1 MAYAEKRANG
11 SYRLRASCGYSADG
25 RQVTRSKT
33 WTPAPGLTGKKLE
46 KELLRALDRFQAECD
61 SCTMPGNVKFSVFAD
76 QWFTEYAEKRLKKSS
91 FKRMKAY
98 KARTYAA
105 IGHLRMDKIT
115 ARHVQQFIN
124 NLGEDGINETT
135 GKGLAPKTIKC
146 YLSFISDIFLYA
158 IRMGMLKDNPCKN
171 VVLPT
176 PEQKEKRI
184 PTLEEAQQLLESL
197 ENEPL
202 YWRAFWTLAIY
213 SGLRRGELLG
223 LEWQDIDFDNR
234 IITIARES
242 QYNSEDGVYTDTP
255 KTTSSRR
262 TLKLHPIVFE
272 VLRAHKVAQAEYRL
286 SIGDQWRGSGR
297 LFTGVNGEPMHPN
310 APYNWLNR
318 FCKRT
323 NQPFY
328 GIHAF
333 RHLNASLQIS
343 SGTDAKTVSAN
354 LGHSTVATTLNIYAH
369 SFDEAR
375 ARASEG
381 VGDLLAQKSARR
393 QA

>member
-158 IRMGMLKDNPCKN
+158 IRMEC
-171 VVLPT
+171 
-176 PEQKEKRI
+176 
-184 PTLEEAQQLLESL
+184 
-197 ENEPL
+197 
-202 YWRAFWTLAIY
+202 
-213 SGLRRGELLG
+213 
-223 LEWQDIDFDNR
+223 
-234 IITIARES
+234 
-242 QYNSEDGVYTDTP
+242 
-255 KTTSSRR
+255 
-262 TLKLHPIVFE
+262 
-272 VLRAHKVAQAEYRL
+272 
-286 SIGDQWRGSGR
+286 
-297 LFTGVNGEPMHPN
+297 
-310 APYNWLNR
+310 
-318 FCKRT
+318 
-323 NQPFY
+323 
-328 GIHAF
+328 
-333 RHLNASLQIS
+333 
-343 SGTDAKTVSAN
+343 
-354 LGHSTVATTLNIYAH
+354 
-369 SFDEAR
+369 
-375 ARASEG
+375 
-381 VGDLLAQKSARR
+381 
-393 QA
+393 

>member
-1 MAYAEKRANG
+1 MAYYEKRANG
-11 SYRLRASCGYSADG
+11 AYRLRASCGYSANG

-46 KELLRALDRFQAECD
+46 KELQRALDRFQDECD
-61 SCTMPGNVKFSVFAD
+61 GCTMPGNVKFSVFAD

-91 FKRMKAY
+91 LKRMKAY

-115 ARHVQQFIN
+115 TRHVQQFIN

-135 GKGLAPKTIKC
+135 GNGLAPKTIKS
-146 YLSFISDIFLYA
+146 YLSFVSNIFRYA

-176 PEQKEKRI
+176 PAQKEKQI

-197 ENEPL
+197 EGAPVS
-202 YWRAFWTLAIY
+202 WRAFFTLAIY
-213 SGLRRGELLG
+213 GGLRRGELLG
-223 LEWQDIDFDNR
+223 LEWQDIDFDSR

-262 TLKLHPIVFE
+262 TLKLPPIVFD
-272 VLRAHKVAQAEYRL
+272 VLRAHKVSQAEYRL
-286 SIGDQWRGSGR
+286 SIGDQWRGSNR
-297 LFTGVNGEPMHPN
+297 LFTGVDGAPMHPN
-310 APYNWLNR
+310 APYNWLKR

-328 GIHAF
+328 CIHAF

-354 LGHSTVATTLNIYAH
+354 LWHSTVATTLNIYAH

-381 VGDLLAQKSARR
+381 VGDLLAQKSTRR